1 MRKKLNENGQALA
14 EYSVILALVVIGAIA
29 ALTLFGGGVLSLWS
43 DFVDNWP
50 A

>member
-1 MRKKLNENGQALA
+1 MRKSSENGQALA
-14 EYSVILALVVIGAIA
+14 EYSLILAMVVIGAVA